1 MTSSET
7 EKQEW
12 VRIFQSQSLEGSLS
26 KRSQT
31 ISAFGAPPTRPP
43 PRPPGATQITIP
55 QTLQDTL
62 QIPDP
67 TNETKEPNNELKS
80 NWIPGKRSNTITST
94 RSGFSTKRSLTFNNS
109 PFLKKLEDNEC

>member
-12 VRIFQSQSLEGSLS
+12 VRIFQCQSLECSLS

-67 TNETKEPNNELKS
+67 TNETKEPN
-80 NWIPGKRSNTITST
+80 WIPGKRSNTITST